1 MVLLKLNINQVGIY
15 NQLHLHSTMVLLKSE
30 FDSLTSFTY
39 NWSTFH
45 YGSIKITSNFITVI
59 KNVESTFHYGSIK
72 IIIVLELEIAIKWS
86 TFHYGSIKIRADK
99 LFCFEVN
106 GSTFHYGSIKIAWI
120 NNTF

>member
-1 MVLLKLNINQVGIY
+1 M
-15 NQLHLHSTMVLLKSE
+15 
-30 FDSLTSFTY
+30 
-39 NWSTFH
+39 
-45 YGSIKITSNFITVI
+45 
-59 KNVESTFHYGSIK
+59 
-72 IIIVLELEIAIKWS
+72 LELEIAIKWS